1 MAQTLKFKIMPR
13 KSKTSSKDSKTIF
26 APMYYNLPHT
36 NAPDFIKASIN
47 MKVEEMQDF
56 IDEHASEDS
65 DYLRFDV
72 AQAQSGK
79 YQIRLNTF
87 KPS

>member
-1 MAQTLKFKIMPR
+1 MAQTLKFKIMPT
-13 KSKTSSKDSKTIF
+13 KKSKTIF

-36 NAPDFIKASIN
+36 NAPDFVKASIN
-47 MKVEEMQDF
+47 MKVEEMQEF

-65 DYLRFDV
+65 DYIRFQV
-72 AQAQSGK
+72 VQAQSGK

>member
-1 MAQTLKFKIMPR
+1 MPT
-13 KSKTSSKDSKTIF
+13 KKSKTIF

-36 NAPDFIKASIN
+36 NAPDFVKASIN
-47 MKVEEMQDF
+47 MKVEEMQEF

-65 DYLRFDV
+65 DYIRFQV
-72 AQAQSGK
+72 VQAQSGK

>member
-1 MAQTLKFKIMPR
+1 MPR
-13 KSKTSSKDSKTIF
+13 KSKTSSKESKTIF

-47 MKVEEMQDF
+47 MDFEEMQDF
-56 IDEHASEDS
+56 IDEHASEDEK
-65 DYLRFDV
+65 YLRFDV
-72 AQAQSGK
+72 TQAQSGE
-79 YQIRLNTF
+79 YQIRLNTY